1 MEPTT
6 YEIRSVAEN
15 VWAIKDS
22 GFVTSFLIVG
32 EKEALLV
39 DAGGALTDI
48 RGEIEKIT
56 DKPLTLVLTHSH
68 GDHVV
73 CIDQF
78 DEAYAGKED
87 ISAIIKNK
95 NPQHCKLIPLEEGQL
110 FDLGGRTIKAMSLR
124 GHSPGGFAYLDVEN
138 KLLFSGDTINLG
150 PIYLFGDGTDLDTL
164 ISELE
169 RYKKMDCFELIFP
182 AHNVNPI
189 GRDRIND
196 ILDCCYSCKNGS
208 IEGKEMPEDSP
219 LHGVCRLFS
228 KNGCGLYLK

>member
-1 MEPTT
+1 MEATT

-32 EKEALLV
+32 ENAALLV

-48 RGEIEKIT
+48 KGEVTKLT
-56 DKPLTLVLTHSH
+56 DKPVTLVLTHSH

-78 DEAYAGKED
+78 DEAWAGAED
-87 ISAIIKNK
+87 IPAIIKSRDPK
-95 NPQHCKLIPLEEGQL
+95 HCKLIPLEEGQL
-110 FDLGGRTIKAMSLR
+110 FDLGGRTVKAMSIK

-138 KLLFSGDTINLG
+138 RLLFSGDTINLG
-150 PIYLFGDGTDLDTL
+150 PIYLFGDGTSLDVL

-169 RYKKMDCFELIFP
+169 RYAKMDCFDLIFP
-182 AHNVNPI
+182 AHNINPI
-189 GRDRIND
+189 EKNRIND
-196 ILDCCYSCKNGS
+196 ILDCCYSIKDGS
-208 IEGKEMPEDSP
+208 VEGVDMPEDSP